1 MSIQPPL
8 SELPIKTANSGF
20 YRGFSIDVTVVSK
33 IIIAALVVWCI
44 VWPEWAG
51 QVLGAW
57 NSAILTSFASW
68 YIWVVTFFVV
78 VCLGLAIWPTAGK
91 MNLGA
96 EGEKPEFSN
105 FSWFSMMFGAGI
117 GVGMLT
123 FAVAEPVSH
132 FQNNPE
138 VIQGLT
144 NGGEA
149 DNVRSAYKWSFL
161 HWGLGAWACYAIAGL
176 SLAFFSYRRGLP
188 LTIRSGLTP
197 LFGTALSGV
206 LGTIIDIVAVV
217 ATILG
222 VAQTLGF
229 GVEQFVAGL
238 TRIGIDGLV
247 YAEGAVDAA
256 GDALSGPNSVG
267 IVVALLII
275 MGASTLSAL
284 SGVGKGIKWL
294 SNINMVLSIFLLG
307 FFILF
312 GATFFGFNAFFVGIW
327 DYLTALPWMSVN
339 VFAGTP
345 LDTFLAT
352 APASF
357 QALTPENA
365 TAAFGA
371 LSTPGASVESV
382 NAALASAAEAAEV
395 AAVTLPAADVTA
407 AISTTVENRQAT
419 WQGWWPVFYWAWW
432 IAFAPFVGLFLA
444 RISRGRTIREFVLGA
459 MIVPSL
465 MCFVW
470 FSWAGGTAI
479 SLELTG
485 GADGAIFGVSNGDK
499 IFAVTEVMLQAISE
513 WLVWGMAVLIVVLLL
528 TFLVTSADSAVL
540 IVNTINAAGDEG
552 PKARPHI
559 LFWGAALAL
568 VVGGLLVSGGTNAIQ
583 TAMVIGALPFS
594 VVMALMAISLIK
606 AIYNDSRREK
616 AGVEA
621 VTTNVDTG
629 AGAMP
634 AE

>member
-1 MSIQPPL
+1 MAIKPPL
-8 SELPIKTANSGF
+8 SDLPIKTADTGF
-20 YRGFSIDVTVVSK
+20 YRGFSVDVTVVSK
-33 IIIAALVVWCI
+33 IIIGALVVWAI

-51 QVLGAW
+51 EVLGAW
-57 NSAILTSFASW
+57 NASILNNFAAW
-68 YIWVVTFFVV
+68 YIWVVAFFVI
-78 VCLGLAIWPTAGK
+78 VCLVLALWPTAGK

-123 FAVAEPVSH
+123 WAVAEPVAH
-132 FQNNPE
+132 FGSNPE
-138 VIQGLT
+138 TIMGLT
-144 NGGEA
+144 NGGTA
-149 DNVRSAYKWSFL
+149 DNVRMAYKWSFL
-161 HWGLGAWACYAIAGL
+161 HWGFGAWACYAICGL

-197 LFGTALSGV
+197 LFGSALSGI

-229 GVEQFVAGL
+229 GVDQFVAGL
-238 TRIGIDGLV
+238 TRIGIGGLTD
-247 YAEGAVDAA
+247 AEGAA
-256 GDALSGPNSVG
+256 STFG
-267 IVVALLII
+267 IIVALLVI

-294 SNINMVLSIFLLG
+294 SNINMGLSIVLLG
-307 FFILF
+307 FFIIF
-312 GATFFGFNAFFVGIW
+312 GATWFGFNAMFVGLW
-327 DYLTALPWMSVN
+327 DYIIALPELSFN
-339 VFAGTP
+339 VFRSDGVEGSEA
-345 LDTFLAT
+345 FL
-352 APASF
+352 
-357 QALTPENA
+357 
-365 TAAFGA
+365 
-371 LSTPGASVESV
+371 
-382 NAALASAAEAAEV
+382 LA
-395 AAVTLPAADVTA
+395 
-407 AISTTVENRQAT
+407 Q

-459 MIVPSL
+459 LIVPAL

-470 FSWAGGTAI
+470 FAWAGGTAI
-479 SLELTG
+479 DLELNG
-485 GADGAIFGVSNGDK
+485 GANGVIFDAGNGDK
-499 IFAVTEVMLQAISE
+499 IFAMTEFMLAPIAE
-513 WLVWGMAVLIVVLLL
+513 ALAWGMALLIVVLLM

-559 LFWGAALAL
+559 LFWGAALGL
-568 VVGGLLVSGGTNAIQ
+568 VVAGLLISGGTGAIQ

-594 VVMALMAISLIK
+594 IVMVLMCISLLK
-606 AIYNDSRREK
+606 AIYNDGRRQA
-616 AGVEA
+616 AGIEA
-621 VTTNVDTG
+621 VTTNAAAT
-629 AGAMP
+629 P

>member
-8 SELPIKTANSGF
+8 SDLPIKTAETGF
-20 YRGFSIDVTVVSK
+20 YRGFSVDVTVISK
-33 IIIAALVVWCI
+33 IIIGVLVVWCI

-51 QVLGAW
+51 EVLGAW
-57 NSAILTSFASW
+57 NSAILASFAAW
-68 YIWVVTFFVV
+68 YIWVVAFFVI
-78 VCLGLAIWPTAGK
+78 VCIVLAIWPTAGK

-123 FAVAEPVSH
+123 WAVAEPVAH
-132 FQNNPE
+132 FGSNPE
-138 VIQGLT
+138 TIMGIT
-144 NGGEA
+144 NGGTA
-149 DNVRSAYKWSFL
+149 DNVRMAYKWSFL
-161 HWGLGAWACYAIAGL
+161 HWGFGAWACYAICGL

-197 LFGTALSGV
+197 LFGSALSGV

-229 GVEQFVAGL
+229 GVDQFVAGL
-238 TRIGIDGLV
+238 TRIGIGGLTDETGS
-247 YAEGAVDAA
+247 A
-256 GDALSGPNSVG
+256 STVG
-267 IVVALLII
+267 IIVALLVI

-294 SNINMVLSIFLLG
+294 SNINMVLSIILLG
-307 FFILF
+307 FFIIF
-312 GATFFGFNAFFVGIW
+312 GATWFGFNAMFIGLW
-327 DYLTALPWMSVN
+327 DYIIALPELSFN
-339 VFAGTP
+339 VFRSDGVEGSES
-345 LDTFLAT
+345 FL
-352 APASF
+352 
-357 QALTPENA
+357 
-365 TAAFGA
+365 
-371 LSTPGASVESV
+371 
-382 NAALASAAEAAEV
+382 LA
-395 AAVTLPAADVTA
+395 
-407 AISTTVENRQAT
+407 Q

-459 MIVPSL
+459 LVVPAL

-470 FSWAGGTAI
+470 FAWAGGTAI
-479 SLELTG
+479 DLELNG
-485 GADGAIFGVSNGDK
+485 GADGVIFAAQNGDK
-499 IFAVTEVMLQAISE
+499 IFAMTEFMLAPIADI
-513 WLVWGMAVLIVVLLL
+513 LAWGMALLIVVLLM

-559 LFWGAALAL
+559 LFWGAALGL
-568 VVGGLLVSGGTNAIQ
+568 VVAGLLISGGTGAIQ

-594 VVMALMAISLIK
+594 LVMVLMAISLLK
-606 AIYNDSRREK
+606 AIYNDGRREK

-621 VTTNVDTG
+621 VTTNLNVT
-629 AGAMP
+629 P

>member
-1 MSIQPPL
+1 MKPPL
-8 SELPIKTANSGF
+8 SELPIKTADNGF
-20 YRGFSIDVTVVSK
+20 YRGFSVNVTVVSK
-33 IIIAALVVWCI
+33 IIISLLVVWCI
-44 VWPEWAG
+44 VWPTEAG
-51 QVLGAW
+51 TILGNW
-57 NSAILTSFASW
+57 NSAILAQFAAW
-68 YIWVVTFFVV
+68 YIWVVAAFVI
-78 VCLGLAIWPTAGK
+78 VCLGLAIWPTAGRL
-91 MNLGA
+91 NLGT

-123 FAVAEPVSH
+123 WSVAEPVAH
-132 FQNNPE
+132 FQNNPS

-144 NGGEA
+144 TGLDA
-149 DNVRSAYKWSFL
+149 DNVRTAYVWSFL

-176 SLAFFSYRRGLP
+176 ALAFFSYRRGLP
-188 LTIRSGLTP
+188 LTIRSSLTP
-197 LFGTALSGV
+197 LFGKSLSGT
-206 LGTIIDIVAVV
+206 LGHIIDIVAVV

-238 TRIGIDGLV
+238 TRIGIGGLAMEDGT
-247 YAEGAVDAA
+247 ATTM
-256 GDALSGPNSVG
+256 G
-267 IVVALLII
+267 IVVALLVI

-307 FFILF
+307 FFIIF
-312 GATFFGFNAFFVGIW
+312 GATFFGATAFFVGIW
-327 DYLTALPWMSVN
+327 DYLVSLPWLSFN
-339 VFAGTP
+339 VYSSDGVEGSES
-345 LDTFLAT
+345 FL
-352 APASF
+352 
-357 QALTPENA
+357 LT
-365 TAAFGA
+365 
-371 LSTPGASVESV
+371 
-382 NAALASAAEAAEV
+382 
-395 AAVTLPAADVTA
+395 
-407 AISTTVENRQAT
+407 Q

-479 SLELTG
+479 DLELNG
-485 GADGAIFGVSNGDK
+485 EANGVILDAANGDK
-499 IFAVTEVMLQAISE
+499 IFAMTEFMLAPIAQA
-513 WLVWGMAVLIVVLLL
+513 LAWGMAVVIVVLLM

-559 LFWGAALAL
+559 LFWGAALAF
-568 VVGGLLVSGGTNAIQ
+568 VVGGLLISGGTGAIQ

-594 VVMALMAISLIK
+594 VVMALMCIALVK
-606 AIYNDSRREK
+606 AIWNDGRREA
-616 AGVEA
+616 AGVA
-621 VTTNVDTG
+621 TTIDPETSV
-629 AGAMP
+629 MP